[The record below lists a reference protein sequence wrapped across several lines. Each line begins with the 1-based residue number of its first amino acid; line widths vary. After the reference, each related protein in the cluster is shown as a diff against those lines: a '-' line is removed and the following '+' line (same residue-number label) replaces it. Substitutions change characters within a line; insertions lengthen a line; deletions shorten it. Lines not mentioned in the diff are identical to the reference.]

1 MEPPYVHGSLN
12 ITRRL
17 DNEEFTL
24 HLCMDIAPEGYLH
37 RFMPAGGALSE
48 INRRG
53 LSRINM
59 IGENVA
65 SSSDLL
71 RLAFCDGERLPE

>member
-1 MEPPYVHGSLN
+1 MEPPYLHCSLN

-24 HLCMDIAPEGYLH
+24 HLCMDTAPEGYLH
-37 RFMPAGGALSE
+37 RFMPEGGALSE

-53 LSRINM
+53 LPRIDM

-71 RLAFCDGERLPE
+71 RLAFCDRECLSE